1 MVIARKYATSGN
13 KIRGNVS
20 PEQNNFTTG
29 RVTYNRDTNSRV
41 WATDGEMRPA
51 SVSNNTQVSSFK
63 AKTGAAFQK
72 LGARSISPV
81 AVLRFRVSFDYGEK
95 LMQAG
100 EYNLPSVITSD

>member
-1 MVIARKYATSGN
+1 M
-13 KIRGNVS
+13 
-20 PEQNNFTTG
+20 
-29 RVTYNRDTNSRV
+29 TYNRDTNSRV
-41 WATDGEMRPA
+41 WATDGEMRSA

-81 AVLRFRVSFDYGEK
+81 AVLRFRVSPVAVLRFRVSFDYGEK